1 MGEEA
6 SLNADR
12 GQAGTQWAD
21 LTSTTAAWLV
31 SVRNGYYGV
40 CCASATCRRST
51 EAEKAV
57 VGFNRRVRYLKVI
70 LLTEQTG
77 KIKWVGVELSCARLG
92 QGKLTRVAFILAC
105 KRLFIAGFMLVFC

>member
-40 CCASATCRRST
+40 GLVLCFCDLST

-57 VGFNRRVRYLKVI
+57 NGFNRRVRYLKVI
-70 LLTEQTG
+70 HLTE
-77 KIKWVGVELSCARLG
+77 
-92 QGKLTRVAFILAC
+92 
-105 KRLFIAGFMLVFC
+105 